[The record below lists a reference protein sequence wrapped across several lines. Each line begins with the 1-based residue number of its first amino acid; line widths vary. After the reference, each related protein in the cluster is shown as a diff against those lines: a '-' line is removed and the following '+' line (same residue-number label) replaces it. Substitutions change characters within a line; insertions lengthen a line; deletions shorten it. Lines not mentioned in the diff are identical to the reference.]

1 MCWQVA
7 THVLISIKNKVLF
20 YAKDEA
26 KIFMLCLYMFFFS
39 FFFNLNRGFVPM
51 NYTFEQFSLQSLWQY
66 LENCSII
73 IILGL
78 ISISPS

>member
-20 YAKDEA
+20 YAKDKA
-26 KIFMLCLYMFFFS
+26 KIFMLCLYM

-51 NYTFEQFSLQSLWQY
+51 NYTFEQFSLQSLWQLY
-66 LENCSII
+66 LENRIII